1 MRFRRVAALVRCAL
15 LAVGL
20 GSVVPTIGRAQDVLC
35 DDANKKEREVRHVN
49 FEGNDTFSAAE
60 LSARVLST
68 PSSAIYNL
76 THKSWLGTKRCFP
89 DIGLANDVLNL
100 QTFYRN
106 YGFYDTKVD
115 TAVVPA
121 GPQRVDI
128 VFRITEGPP
137 LILDSL
143 GISGLDSVPDRD
155 RILRDPVV
163 KVGERVGPLLVAAQ
177 TDTILSRLRN
187 HGYPKATAFRAFD
200 TQPTEHRAQLGLDVR
215 TGIRARIGSI
225 AVRGVGV
232 RGGAA
237 EVDSS
242 VVLGL
247 LGFRSGDVYREDALL
262 DARRR
267 LYDLAVYRHVDV
279 TVDSAWTRGDSVAD
293 VIVDLRED
301 YFKQV
306 DADFGWG
313 QLDCFRVNGTYTDKN
328 FQKEARR
335 LDLTARLSKIG
346 WGDPLQSDF
355 TRGVCDGNRLK
366 NDSLASSKVNYYLG
380 ATVHYPTL
388 FGRPFTP
395 AFSVYTERQ
404 GQYQAYLRTTQ
415 IGVDLSVSRDIARQT
430 PLRFAYTFERGSTKA
445 EQVILCAIFS
455 RCTPDEFAE
464 AQREL
469 PLGIASAS
477 LQRTRTDNLVDPSRG
492 YAAGIE
498 TRYSAPFLASDTSL
512 SFAKTTVDF
521 ALYRTLHRGVVFAAR
536 ARGGIILGGATA
548 NGNKL
553 PPPQERLYA
562 GGATTVRGFGPNQ
575 LGPQVYL
582 LDNGGV
588 RICKGS
594 APLPCKDADT
604 ISIGDAL
611 NGTDPFY
618 VASNGRRQARSVP
631 TGGNLLA
638 IFNAEVRIRDRF
650 FTDLLEYVPF
660 VDAGQVWLT
669 DIRRNVGRG
678 SLAVTPGFGIRYSSP
693 VGPIQVSVGYNKYG
707 AVSGPAYYTIPATGV
722 PQSRPLLCV
731 TTAGMTT
738 PLLITPTTGG
748 LQQSDDCQA
757 VQKLFQPPG
766 IGNFFSHLIIA
777 VNIGTGF

>member
-1 MRFRRVAALVRCAL
+1 MRFRRAAALVRCAL
-15 LAVGL
+15 VAVGL
-20 GSVVPTIGRAQDVLC
+20 GSVVPAIGRAQDVLC
-35 DDANKKEREVRHVN
+35 DASNKKEREVRHVN
-49 FEGNDTFSAAE
+49 FEGNATFSAVE

-68 PSSAIYNL
+68 PSSGIYNL
-76 THKSWLGTKRCFP
+76 THWKWLANRRCFP

-115 TAVVPA
+115 TTVVPV

-128 VFRITEGPP
+128 VFRITEGQP

-143 GISGLDSVPDRD
+143 TITGLDSVPDRD
-155 RILRDPVV
+155 RILRDPIL
-163 KVGERVGPLLVAAQ
+163 KVGERVGLQLIVAQ
-177 TDTILSRLRN
+177 TDTIVERLHN
-187 HGYPKATAFRAFD
+187 DGYPKATGFRSYN
-200 TQPTEHRAQLGLDVR
+200 THLSEHSMEVGLDVQ
-215 TGIRARIGSI
+215 TGPRARIGDI
-225 AVRGVGV
+225 VVRGVGV
-232 RGGAA
+232 RGGAP

-247 LGFRSGDVYREDALL
+247 LGFHTGDVYREDALL

-279 TVDSAWTRGDSVAD
+279 TVDSTSARGDSVAD
-293 VIVDLRED
+293 VIVDVRED

-313 QLDCFRVNGTYTDKN
+313 QLDCFKVNAVYTDKN
-328 FQKEARR
+328 FQNEARR
-335 LDLTARLSKIG
+335 LDLTGRLSKIG

-355 TRGVCDGNRLK
+355 TRSFCDGYRL
-366 NDSLASSKVNYYLG
+366 NTDSLASSKVNYYLG

-415 IGVDLSVSRDIARQT
+415 IGVDLSASRDIARQT
-430 PLRFAYTFERGSTKA
+430 PLRFGYTFERGSTKA

-469 PLGIASAS
+469 PLGIASVS
-477 LQRTRTDNLVDPSRG
+477 LQRTRTDNLVDPARG
-492 YAAGIE
+492 YAAGVE

-512 SFAKTTVDF
+512 SFSKTTVDF

-536 ARGGIILGGATA
+536 ARGGVIFGGASA
-548 NGNKL
+548 NGSKL

-582 LDNGGV
+582 LDDFGV
-588 RICKGS
+588 TICKGTT
-594 APLPCKDADT
+594 LPCTQPAKIEDVT
-604 ISIGDAL
+604 TG
-611 NGTDPFY
+611 NDPFY
-618 VASNGRRQARSVP
+618 VLSNGQRQSRSVP

-669 DIRRNVGRG
+669 DIQRNVGRG
-678 SLAVTPGFGIRYSSP
+678 SLAVTPGFGVRYSSP

-707 AVSGPAYYTIPATGV
+707 AVAGPAYYTIPATGV
-722 PQSRPLLCV
+722 AQQSRPLLCV
-731 TTAGMTT
+731 TTVGMTT
-738 PLLITPTTGG
+738 PLVVTPTAGT

-766 IGNFFSHLIIA
+766 NTNFFSHLIIA